1 MLKKFFQP
9 SLRNKI
15 DMQFKQA
22 LALRDKGDYKGAQ
35 ELLEETLKMDPD
47 SEIIKLKLWQVEK
60 LNKNSG
66 AVQNEPTNP

>member
-15 DMQFKQA
+15 DMQFKEA